1 TRCPRASWRPSS
13 ISRPFSRRVVSGRGS
28 IPRRA
33 RSCCRS
39 WSGRAAPGRIFPMQP
54 ADLYTLG
61 WWCLQD
67 WDDTR
72 ALRTKHLVG
81 AMRRTRPQDPED
93 VLDTSAATEGHV
105 LGGLHWEESH
115 RQYVD
120 AWWLTPP
127 AVSYHVPVLPSGDD
141 GDTTTRD
148 DADAAA
154 AQPTPSWYPL
164 EKLDTP
170 DWRLVGKNF
179 ELPEWCATDQRWPS
193 GWVGTLLAGTASA
206 ERSPQEEILL

>member
-1 TRCPRASWRPSS
+1 
-13 ISRPFSRRVVSGRGS
+13 
-28 IPRRA
+28 
-33 RSCCRS
+33 
-39 WSGRAAPGRIFPMQP
+39 
-54 ADLYTLG
+54 
-61 WWCLQD
+61 
-67 WDDTR
+67 
-72 ALRTKHLVG
+72 
-81 AMRRTRPQDPED
+81 
-93 VLDTSAATEGHV
+93 
-105 LGGLHWEESH
+105 
-115 RQYVD
+115 
-120 AWWLTPP
+120 TPP

-206 ERSPQEEILL
+206 GRSPQEEIRLPGFYGLVAPSSGSAPLLGTPVYSVGQDSKPETYARLQTILDVQAIRA